1 MSAATHPTT
10 SPRPSNSLLR
20 RRQRRAT
27 ANLLVRGSG
36 RTSEVVAAL
45 AERPPVRRAE
55 TIRSVLTMGGQLLPT
70 ADGRSYQRKRGR
82 LSSFAHLPARGGK
95 RRKPR
100 RRRAAKRVGKVSAA
114 AGAA

>member
-55 TIRSVLTMGGQLLPT
+55 TIRSVLTMGGQLLPP
-70 ADGRSYQRKRGR
+70 AHSHSYQRMTGR
-82 LSSFAHLPARGGK
+82 LSSFACLPPRSEKRRRPRHWRGGE
-95 RRKPR
+95 
-100 RRRAAKRVGKVSAA
+100 VSGKSKCP
-114 AGAA
+114 